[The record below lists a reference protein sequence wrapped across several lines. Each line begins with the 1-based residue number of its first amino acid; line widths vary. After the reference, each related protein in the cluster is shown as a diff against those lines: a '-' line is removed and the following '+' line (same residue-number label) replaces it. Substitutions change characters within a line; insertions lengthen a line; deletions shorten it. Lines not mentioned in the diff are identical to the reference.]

1 MEYANQTPRIE
12 AAQVALGREPADM
25 VITGGTLVNVYTG
38 EYYPADIAVKGT
50 RIAYVGDVS
59 HTIGEHTKR
68 IDAAGCYLCPGMIET
83 HQHVGGSQ
91 LTMTEFAKAVLA
103 HGTTGIITDFYEIGI
118 ARGKKAIRFC
128 LDEMKKTP
136 LKPIYQVASQIYV
149 QNGPFGNS
157 GQVSAED
164 LFELLSYP
172 ECIGI
177 SEWPV
182 SMMTEKD
189 EVVLKLLEETLRQ
202 GKRNLGHD
210 SETPEKTLQAYCCLG
225 HSSTHECVEISEAV
239 DRARLGLAIMTRQ
252 GTAAR
257 DIDNMSRTLV
267 ERKLDSSSFMICT
280 DEEEVAELYSLGHL
294 DYKVRGMIER
304 GVDPMTAV
312 QMASIRAAR
321 YAGVDDDMGGI
332 APGRIA
338 DILIVTDLPRFAI
351 DTVIANGEIAAVN
364 YRYTG
369 SMQAPV
375 YPDFAYQ
382 TVQLPKK
389 VMCAG
394 DFAVDAPRKTGT
406 AKVHVIG
413 QRNGLLVT
421 EARTAVLSVENGKVL
436 ADRGQDILKV
446 AKVDRYQTSRKWGVG
461 FVQGFGLKEGAM
473 GNTWNGQKEDIF
485 IVGACDQDM
494 AVVANRLQELGG
506 GFVAACHGEVVAEVA
521 LPLFGLLSEKTF
533 EELVA
538 EVLGFNKVIRD
549 MGCTFDGPMTQLALM
564 GVPVEI
570 GTLKMS
576 EFGLVDVWEGKLI
589 DVVIE

>member
-1 MEYANQTPRIE
+1 MNYGNQTPRIDV
-12 AAQVALGREPADM
+12 AQTALGKVPADK
-25 VITGGTLVNVYTG
+25 VITGGILVNVYTG
-38 EYYPADIAVKGT
+38 EYYQADIAIKGT
-50 RIAYVGDVS
+50 RIAYVGNVS
-59 HTIGEHTKR
+59 HTIGKNTEK

-91 LTMTEFAKAVLA
+91 MTMTEFAKSVLA

-128 LDEMKKTP
+128 LDEMKNTP

-157 GQVSAED
+157 GQVTAED

-182 SMMTEKD
+182 SMMVDKD

-210 SETPEKTLQAYCCLG
+210 CETPENTLQAYCCLG
-225 HSSTHECVEISEAV
+225 HSSTHECVEIWEAI

-257 DIDNMSRTLV
+257 DIDKMSRTIV
-267 ERKLDSSSFMICT
+267 ENNLDTSNFMICT

-312 QMASIRAAR
+312 QMSSIRAAR

-338 DILIVTDLPRFAI
+338 DILIVKDLPRFEI
-351 DTVIANGEIAAVN
+351 GTVIADGEIVAEN
-364 YRYTG
+364 YKYTG
-369 SMQAPV
+369 DMKAPQ

-382 TVQLPKK
+382 TVQLPKES
-389 VMCAG
+389 MNPE
-394 DFAVDAPRKTGT
+394 DFNIYAPKESGAV
-406 AKVHVIG
+406 KVHVIG
-413 QRNGLLVT
+413 QKNGLLVT
-421 EARTAVLSVENGKVL
+421 EARTAILPVEDKKVMV
-436 ADRGQDILKV
+436 DIDQDILKV
-446 AKVDRYQTSRKWGVG
+446 AKIDRYQTSGKWGVG
-461 FVQGFGLKEGAM
+461 FVQGYGLKEGAM

-485 IVGACDQDM
+485 IVGAQEQDM

-506 GFVAACHGEVVAEVA
+506 GFVAAKNGKVIAEVA
-521 LPLFGLLSEKTF
+521 LPLFGLLSEKPF
-533 EELVA
+533 EKLVT
-538 EVLGFNKVIRD
+538 EVLAFNQVVREL
-549 MGCTFDGPMTQLALM
+549 GCEFDGPMTQLALM
-564 GVPVEI
+564 GVPIEI
-570 GTLKMS
+570 GLLKMS
-576 EFGLVDVWEGKLI
+576 EYGLVDVWEGKLI
-589 DVVIE
+589 DIVIE